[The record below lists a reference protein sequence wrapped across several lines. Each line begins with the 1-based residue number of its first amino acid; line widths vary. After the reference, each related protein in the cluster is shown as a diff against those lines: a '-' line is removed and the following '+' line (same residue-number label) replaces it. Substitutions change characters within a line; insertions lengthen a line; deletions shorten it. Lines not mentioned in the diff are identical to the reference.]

1 MVRRRP
7 AIGLF
12 GIFGRSGELR
22 QIDQALR
29 AVDLHP
35 RMVTEA
41 IKLTMVSLLQD
52 HAVGEAPAPQ
62 SYNAAAEIVAY
73 CMIGPEGFAG
83 ANGEDLTEAVERR
96 IESALI
102 AGESLDANLVLLT
115 LHAGVLQPSVIERFG
130 IETDAE

>member
-12 GIFGRSGELR
+12 GMFGRSFELR
-22 QIDQALR
+22 ADRQALR

-52 HAVGEAPAPQ
+52 HAVGFEAPAPQ
-62 SYNAAAEIVAY
+62 SYRAAAEIVAY
-73 CMIGPEGFAG
+73 CMIGPACFA
-83 ANGEDLTEAVERR
+83 ERQWRRLTEAVERR
-96 IESALI
+96 IDPRLWPAKVS
-102 AGESLDANLVLLT
+102 T
-115 LHAGVLQPSVIERFG
+115 PSWCC
-130 IETDAE
+130 